1 MKLAQEITA
10 DINIRA
16 DIMHAE
22 IMQLI
27 KLSRMKGMSET
38 ASLAFLIAEMYVE
51 LTEEARTA
59 LFVSVSKR

>member
-1 MKLAQEITA
+1 MKLTPEITA

-27 KLSRMKGMSET
+27 KLSRRDGKSET
-38 ASLAFLIAEMYVE
+38 SSLAFLSAEMYVE

-59 LFVSVSKR
+59 LFVKVSKR

>member
-1 MKLAQEITA
+1 MTKTNML
-10 DINIRA
+10 
-16 DIMHAE
+16 HAE

-27 KLSRMKGMSET
+27 KLSRKGGMSET

-59 LFVSVSKR
+59 LFVKVSER